1 MPINALRRLHEATAS
16 EVESLSIS
24 RIESRR
30 YVMHFLADRLLAIA
44 PRNLVDLI
52 DPCRFNQPKLL
63 QLLTTTMK
71 DGLPASGCELNDA
84 VQREFAKP
92 EATLFVLAASSG
104 CMLQHALLHL
114 AGGDREQEGDLKIP
128 GVEVITG
135 PLNQEI
141 EDLKRIPP
149 LLSFSPLSP
158 PLGLSDTDA
167 MTEDSASDLQ
177 RPTSN
182 RLREEDDIQT
192 PKQRHLQLISS
203 SREIWDDIHTD
214 YNRTGR
220 TRYHH
225 AQSFRPSIPLCWRKK
240 YRGGL
245 PPLSSPPF
253 SLRAKLY
260 KTESFLI
267 EDMAGALIQS
277 INIPASLAGPR
288 NGKFQ
293 GPGKVKRA
301 ISMMVSL
308 QTPGLRMRSFSGLRV
323 GNALDSL
330 RYSQKDFHSKMR
342 AVISVR
348 KGIASRGVVRA
359 MFERFTEKAIKVI
372 MLAQE
377 EARRLGHNFVGTE
390 QILLGLIGE
399 GTGIAAKVLKSMG
412 INLKD
417 ARVEV
422 EKIIGRGSGFVAVEI
437 PFTPRAKRVLELS
450 LEEARQLGHNYI
462 GSEHL
467 LLGLL
472 REGEGVAA
480 RVLENLGADP
490 ANIRTQVIRMVGEN
504 TEAVSAGVGGG
515 STGNKMPTLEEYG
528 TNLTKLA
535 EEGKLDPVVGRQQ
548 QIERVTQILG
558 RRTKNNPCLIGEP
571 GVGKT
576 AIAEGLAQRI
586 ANGDVPETIEG
597 KKVITLDMGLLV
609 AGTKYRGEFE
619 ERLKKLMEEIK
630 QSDEIIL
637 FIDEVHTLIGAG
649 AAEGAIDAANILKP
663 ALARGELQCIGATT
677 LDEYR
682 KHIEK
687 DAALERRFQPVK
699 VPEPTVDETI
709 QILKGLRE
717 RYEIHHKL
725 RYTDESLVA
734 AAQLSY
740 QYISDRFLPDKA
752 IDLIDEAGSRVRLRH
767 AQLPEEARELEKE
780 LRQITKEKNEAVRGQ
795 DFEKAGELRDRE
807 MDLKAQI
814 SAVADKSK
822 EMSKAETEAGDGGAV
837 VTEAD
842 IQHIVSSWTGIPVEK
857 VSTDE
862 SDRLLKMEE
871 ILHKRVI
878 GQDEAV
884 KAISRA
890 IRRARVGLKNPSRP
904 IASFIFSGPTGV
916 GKSELA
922 KALAA
927 YYFGSEE
934 AMIRLDMSEFM
945 ERHTVSKLIG
955 SPPGYVGYT
964 EGGQLTE
971 AVRRRPYTVVLFD
984 EIEKAHPDV
993 FNMMLQI
1000 LEDGRLTDSKGRT
1013 VDFKNTLLIMTSN
1026 VGSSV
1031 IEKGGRR
1038 IGFDL
1043 EYDEK
1048 DSSYNRIK
1056 SLVTEELKQYF
1067 RPEFLNRLD
1076 EMIVF
1081 RQLTKQEVK
1090 EIADIMLKEVFQR
1103 LEMKDIELQVTERFR
1118 DRVVEE
1124 GYNPSYGARPLRR
1137 AIMRLLEDSMAE
1149 KMLSCEIKGGDS
1161 VIVDVDSDG
1170 NVIVLNGSG
1179 GATLEPLAE
1188 APLSI

>member
-1 MPINALRRLHEATAS
+1 MVTMTR
-16 EVESLSIS
+16 
-24 RIESRR
+24 
-30 YVMHFLADRLLAIA
+30 
-44 PRNLVDLI
+44 
-52 DPCRFNQPKLL
+52 
-63 QLLTTTMK
+63 LLTTCTACPSLGPRRYFQSSEYRKPRGSVKMMYSSQPHPVLRMQSHA
-71 DGLPASGCELNDA
+71 GL
-84 VQREFAKP
+84 
-92 EATLFVLAASSG
+92 
-104 CMLQHALLHL
+104 
-114 AGGDREQEGDLKIP
+114 
-128 GVEVITG
+128 
-135 PLNQEI
+135 
-141 EDLKRIPP
+141 
-149 LLSFSPLSP
+149 
-158 PLGLSDTDA
+158 
-167 MTEDSASDLQ
+167 
-177 RPTSN
+177 
-182 RLREEDDIQT
+182 
-192 PKQRHLQLISS
+192 
-203 SREIWDDIHTD
+203 
-214 YNRTGR
+214 
-220 TRYHH
+220 
-225 AQSFRPSIPLCWRKK
+225 RPS
-240 YRGGL
+240 
-245 PPLSSPPF
+245 
-253 SLRAKLY
+253 
-260 KTESFLI
+260 
-267 EDMAGALIQS
+267 
-277 INIPASLAGPR
+277 
-288 NGKFQ
+288 
-293 GPGKVKRA
+293 
-301 ISMMVSL
+301 
-308 QTPGLRMRSFSGLRV
+308 
-323 GNALDSL
+323 NALDLVARS
-330 RYSQKDFHSKMR
+330 
-342 AVISVR
+342 
-348 KGIASRGVVRA
+348 
-359 MFERFTEKAIKVI
+359 
-372 MLAQE
+372 AQCFF
-377 EARRLGHNFVGTE
+377 R
-390 QILLGLIGE
+390 
-399 GTGIAAKVLKSMG
+399 
-412 INLKD
+412 
-417 ARVEV
+417 
-422 EKIIGRGSGFVAVEI
+422 
-437 PFTPRAKRVLELS
+437 
-450 LEEARQLGHNYI
+450 HNYI

-480 RVLENLGADP
+480 RVLENLGVDP
-490 ANIRTQVIRMVGEN
+490 TNIRTQVIRMVGEN
-504 TEAVSAGVGGG
+504 NEVTASVGGG
-515 STGNKMPTLEEYG
+515 SSGNNKLATLEEYG

-535 EEGKLDPVVGRQQ
+535 EEGKLDPVVGRQP
-548 QIERVTQILG
+548 QIERVVQILG

-586 ANGDVPETIEG
+586 AGGDVPETIEG
-597 KKVITLDMGLLV
+597 KTVITLDMGLLV

-619 ERLKKLMEEIK
+619 ERLKKLMEEIR
-630 QSDEIIL
+630 QNDEIIL

-687 DAALERRFQPVK
+687 DPALERRFQPVR
-699 VPEPTVDETI
+699 VPEPTVEEAI
-709 QILKGLRE
+709 QILHGLRE

-725 RYTDESLVA
+725 RYTDEALVA
-734 AAQLSY
+734 AAQLSH

-767 AQLPEEARELEKE
+767 AQVPEEARELEKQ

-795 DFEKAGELRDRE
+795 DFEKAGSHRDRE
-807 MDLKAQI
+807 IELRAEIANVLAKG
-814 SAVADKSK
+814 K
-822 EMSKAETEAGDGGAV
+822 EVSKAENEAEEGGPT
-837 VTEAD
+837 VTESD
-842 IQHIVSSWTGIPVEK
+842 IQHIVSTWTGIPVEK
-857 VSTDE
+857 VSSDE
-862 SDRLLKMEE
+862 SSRLLKMEQT
-871 ILHKRVI
+871 LHTRVI

-890 IRRARVGLKNPSRP
+890 IRRARVGLKNPNRP

-971 AVRRRPYTVVLFD
+971 AVRRRPYTLVLFD

-1043 EYDEK
+1043 DYDEK

-1081 RQLTKQEVK
+1081 RQLTKLEVK
-1090 EIADIMLKEVFQR
+1090 EIADIMLKEVVVR
-1103 LEMKDIELQVTERFR
+1103 LKDKEIELQVTERFKE
-1118 DRVVEE
+1118 RVVDE
-1124 GYNPSYGARPLRR
+1124 GFDPSYGARPLRR

-1149 KMLSCEIKGGDS
+1149 KMLSRDIKEGDS
-1161 VIVDVDSDG
+1161 VIVDVDAEG
-1170 NVIVLNGSG
+1170 KVVVLNGNNG
-1179 GATLEPLAE
+1179 GGGGLVADE
-1188 APLSI
+1188 AFEDLIPVL